1 MIDTTTALLRAA
13 AQRWRNKTALIS
25 LRDPAISFAALDL
38 QADRFAKALIGDGIE
53 SAERVGIWAPNMW
66 EWVAAAV
73 GAQRVGAAIVPLNSR
88 YRAAE
93 VADIVRR
100 AKVKRLVAIG
110 DFLGAY
116 YPAMIRGEHMPELR
130 QVIVLRGTA
139 AKLAGREIAWES
151 FLTRGAQV
159 ADAELR
165 EREALVTGETV
176 ADVLFTSGTTG
187 RPKGAVFT
195 HQSTVRSSY
204 TTQIFASVTDV
215 DCLCPMGPFAH
226 FAGYK
231 AGWLNGMLTGATV
244 CWSDAADSESMLNV
258 ISRLR
263 VSVMPAPPVIWQDI
277 LDNPHRG
284 DWDTSSL
291 RFAATGSTMIPP
303 QTVRRLVSEMRIQ
316 QVGTGYGL
324 TESGGMTNFTRP
336 DDTVEQ
342 VAFSAGRAS
351 PDSEVRIADPE
362 RRWLGANQVGEILVR
377 TRRLMR
383 EYLDDPGA
391 TQGTLD
397 GDGWLHTGDVGRID
411 EHGYLKITD
420 RLKDMY
426 ITNGFNVYPAE
437 LERLLGTMPGIAAS
451 AVIGVPEPRKGEVG
465 SAFIVRSPGSAI
477 SESEVLAW
485 CKQHI
490 ASYKIP
496 REVTFVDDLP
506 RNSLGKILKRELK
519 RPG

>member
-13 AQRWRNKTALIS
+13 AQRWGNKTALIS
-25 LRDPAISFAALDL
+25 LRDAPISFATLDVE
-38 QADRFAKALIGDGIE
+38 ADRFAKALIADGIE
-53 SAERVGIWAPNMW
+53 FAERIGIWAPNMW

-73 GAQRVGAAIVPLNSR
+73 GAQRVGAAIVPINSR

-100 AKVKRLVAIG
+100 ARLKRLVAIG
-110 DFLGAY
+110 DFLGTY
-116 YPAMIRGEHMPELR
+116 YPAMVRGEDMPELR
-130 QVIVLRGTA
+130 QVIVVRGDPS
-139 AKLAGREIAWES
+139 KLAGREIAWEP
-151 FLTRGAQV
+151 FLARGAQV
-159 ADAELR
+159 ADTLVR
-165 EREALVTGETV
+165 EREARVAGATV
-176 ADVLFTSGTTG
+176 ADILFTSGTTG

-204 TTQIFASVTDV
+204 GTQTFASVTDA

-258 ISRLR
+258 ISGLR
-263 VSVMPAPPVIWQDI
+263 VTVMPAPPIIWQDI

-303 QTVRRLVSEMRIQ
+303 QTVRRLVSEMRIK

-336 DDTVEQ
+336 EDTVEQ
-342 VAFSAGRAS
+342 VAFSAGRAA
-351 PDSEVRIADPE
+351 PDSEVRIADAE
-362 RRWLGANQVGEILVR
+362 RRWLGPNEAGEILVR
-377 TRRLMR
+377 TPRLMR
-383 EYLDDPGA
+383 EYLDDPAA
-391 TQGTLD
+391 TRDALEA
-397 GDGWLHTGDVGRID
+397 DGWLHTGDVGSLD
-411 EHGYLKITD
+411 EQGYLKITD

-437 LERLLGTMPGIAAS
+437 LERLLGTMPGVAAC

-465 SAFIVRSPGSAI
+465 SAFLIRAPGSAV

-485 CKQHI
+485 CKRNI

-496 REVTFVDDLP
+496 KEITFVEDFP

-519 RPG
+519 RLV